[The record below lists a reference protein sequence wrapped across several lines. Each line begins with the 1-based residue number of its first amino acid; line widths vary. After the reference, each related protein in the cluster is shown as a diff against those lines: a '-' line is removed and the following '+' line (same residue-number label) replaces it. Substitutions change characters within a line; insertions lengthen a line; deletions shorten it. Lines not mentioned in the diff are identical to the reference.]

1 MKRAVGGYDSNLFQ
15 GTQCQRIVVCT
26 AAAAAA
32 SASGAVYLRAG
43 LYCCVRCCLCLSPL
57 PRAVLLLRAMSF
69 PARGAVCAPARCGV
83 RGVLM
88 RAVLHVPQ
96 PCAVRVLCARSLL
109 CARCCLCFSPMPR
122 ALLHAACAAAAVREE
137 FCCAR
142 CCCCAR
148 GVLLRA
154 GLPVFQR
161 VAACSAAAVCESA
174 VCN

>member
-26 AAAAAA
+26 AAAA

-69 PARGAVCAPARCGV
+69 PTRGDVCAPARCGV

-96 PCAVRVLCARSLL
+96 PCAVRVLCARSFAMRAVLL
-109 CARCCLCFSPMPR
+109 VFQPD
-122 ALLHAACAAAAVREE
+122 AACAAACRV
-137 FCCAR
+137 R

-154 GLPVFQR
+154 VLLLRARCFAAGG
-161 VAACSAAAVCESA
+161 AACF
-174 VCN
+174 

>member
-32 SASGAVYLRAG
+32 SASGAVYVRAG

-96 PCAVRVLCARSLL
+96 PCAVRVLCARSFAMRAVLL
-109 CARCCLCFSPMPR
+109 VFQPD
-122 ALLHAACAAAAVREE
+122 AACAAACRVR
-137 FCCAR
+137 C

-154 GLPVFQR
+154 VLLLRARCFAAGG
-161 VAACSAAAVCESA
+161 AACF
-174 VCN
+174 

>member
-26 AAAAAA
+26 AAAAAAA

-96 PCAVRVLCARSLL
+96 PCAVRVLCARSFAMRAVLL
-109 CARCCLCFSPMPR
+109 VFQPD
-122 ALLHAACAAAAVREE
+122 AACAAACRVR
-137 FCCAR
+137 
-142 CCCCAR
+142 
-148 GVLLRA
+148 
-154 GLPVFQR
+154 
-161 VAACSAAAVCESA
+161 S
-174 VCN
+174 

>member
-26 AAAAAA
+26 ASAA

-43 LYCCVRCCLCLSPL
+43 LYCCVRCFLCLSPL

-69 PARGAVCAPARCGV
+69 HARGAVCAPARCGV

-96 PCAVRVLCARSLL
+96 PCAVRVLCARSFAMRAVLL
-109 CARCCLCFSPMPR
+109 VSQPD
-122 ALLHAACAAAAVREE
+122 AACAAACRV
-137 FCCAR
+137 R

-154 GLPVFQR
+154 VLLLRARCFAAGG
-161 VAACSAAAVCESA
+161 AACF
-174 VCN
+174 